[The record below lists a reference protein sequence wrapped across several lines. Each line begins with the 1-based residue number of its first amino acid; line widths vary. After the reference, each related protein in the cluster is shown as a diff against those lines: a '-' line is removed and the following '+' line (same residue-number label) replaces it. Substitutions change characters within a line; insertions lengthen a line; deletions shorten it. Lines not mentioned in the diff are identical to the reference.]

1 LTLQLSNYRDMY
13 ATKFGLPLSARY
25 EHAEDVVEHFT
36 KEVMHQHRDFSLE
49 EARGRA
55 LARLDCKE
63 YRKQKI
69 QPAAE
74 VAKPIIETQV
84 DYTELLTRF
93 GRRVLWLLGVIIALL
108 VILILLS
115 HRSHAQVDGVKLQK
129 DGVTVGGPCMGGICG
144 VNFSGS
150 GCAVTKLAQVWTVTC
165 TAGTVTNN
173 PAGTVN
179 QIQTNDGAG
188 AFSAIPSAGLGKV
201 LIDQGAGNAPA
212 FADPLVQGLTAHD
225 AVGTSTNPVAVGG
238 FASAAAPS
246 DVSADG
252 DIVRA
257 WLLRNGAQASVLTA
271 AGALIGGDAAN
282 GLDVDVTRLPSLPAG
297 SNVIGHI
304 ITDTGSTTAVTGN
317 VASTSADGANVT
329 LGAKADAKSAATDT
343 TSITVMQVLK
353 EISFL
358 LQNTLVV
365 NGSGVTQPV
374 SGPLTDT
381 QLRASAVPVS
391 LASVPSHAV
400 TNAGTFAV
408 QEADGANTVL
418 GSKADAKSTAT
429 DTTSITIMQVLKEIS
444 AMVQAPPSQAVT
456 NAGTFATQATLGAG
470 SNIVGKFGID
480 QTTPGTTNAV
490 QAIAGTTGGA
500 TPSFLAA
507 AATTNATNVKASAG
521 TVYHISV
528 SNVNATVYYLRM
540 YNLATAPTCS
550 SATGFVETIPIP
562 AATTGGGREID
573 VTVGQAYGTGI
584 GFCITGGAS
593 STDNTSAAT
602 GVFVTV
608 TYK

>member
-1 LTLQLSNYRDMY
+1 
-13 ATKFGLPLSARY
+13 
-25 EHAEDVVEHFT
+25 
-36 KEVMHQHRDFSLE
+36 
-49 EARGRA
+49 
-55 LARLDCKE
+55 
-63 YRKQKI
+63 
-69 QPAAE
+69 
-74 VAKPIIETQV
+74 
-84 DYTELLTRF
+84 
-93 GRRVLWLLGVIIALL
+93 
-108 VILILLS
+108 
-115 HRSHAQVDGVKLQK
+115 
-129 DGVTVGGPCMGGICG
+129 
-144 VNFSGS
+144 
-150 GCAVTKLAQVWTVTC
+150 
-165 TAGTVTNN
+165 
-173 PAGTVN
+173 
-179 QIQTNDGAG
+179 
-188 AFSAIPSAGLGKV
+188 
-201 LIDQGAGNAPA
+201 
-212 FADPLVQGLTAHD
+212 
-225 AVGTSTNPVAVGG
+225 
-238 FASAAAPS
+238 
-246 DVSADG
+246 
-252 DIVRA
+252 
-257 WLLRNGAQASVLTA
+257 
-271 AGALIGGDAAN
+271 
-282 GLDVDVTRLPSLPAG
+282 
-297 SNVIGHI
+297 
-304 ITDTGSTTAVTGN
+304 
-317 VASTSADGANVT
+317 
-329 LGAKADAKSAATDT
+329 
-343 TSITVMQVLK
+343 
-353 EISFL
+353 
-358 LQNTLVV
+358 
-365 NGSGVTQPV
+365 
-374 SGPLTDT
+374 
-381 QLRASAVPVS
+381 
-391 LASVPSHAV
+391 VPSHAV